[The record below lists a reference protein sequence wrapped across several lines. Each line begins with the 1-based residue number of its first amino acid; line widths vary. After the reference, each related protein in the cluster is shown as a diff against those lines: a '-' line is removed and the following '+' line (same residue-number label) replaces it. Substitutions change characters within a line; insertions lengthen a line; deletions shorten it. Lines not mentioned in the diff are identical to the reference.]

1 METMPAVKLTTIQ
14 TRHTAIS
21 AIAPMP
27 SQSFARAK
35 ASYLTYRANTGTET
49 TRITAKKDR
58 DCHSR
63 GATQPSNAA
72 TRQIDNNN
80 SIFTLVYEAHC
91 SATFID
97 E

>member
-1 METMPAVKLTTIQ
+1 METMPAIKLMTIQ
-14 TRHTAIS
+14 MRHRAIS

-27 SQSFARAK
+27 SQSLTRAK
-35 ASYLTYRANTGTET
+35 ASYLTYRANTGTKT
-49 TRITAKKDR
+49 TSITARKDR